1 MIQIL
6 QALQLVC
13 EQNFTLDTVN
23 QQCTCLNFLS
33 ANRLKCVIS
42 CEELGETLFDG
53 RCVKAIGLKSAASN
67 DDCMALY
74 NHGSIWDGVSGCIC
88 DNANGYAGSPNS
100 SCVCCIDIHMII
112 SQDNMSCI
120 SCESQFGFG
129 SIFSPTGSSIGTCK
143 CDKWEGFIGDTNTI
157 CTRCWDIFKIVSPDG
172 MQCVTCEQEFGVGT
186 IFSLHQC
193 ECDNIQ
199 GFAGQPPNDLCMNC
213 WAVGKEIQG
222 TICVSCAGNQ
232 VLQEH
237 QCKDCPVNT
246 VPSQDQLSCVTK
258 GYTSNEDCMLL
269 FNQGSIWDGATGCK
283 CDNDLGFVGP
293 PNTICIDCWKLGQEV
308 SGNSCAFCTG
318 NKILLEKVCQECPAN
333 KVVSPDMLSC
343 VPCYV
348 KYGPGSIFVNIGNC
362 NCDNANGYSGINNN
376 DCVDCWRQGKIV
388 INNQC
393 SPCDPDKIFQNG
405 LCINCPYGLL
415 PDQDLRSCIS
425 CNMKFGVGSIF
436 QNDQCSCDNA
446 NDFASLSNNQAC
458 VDCLRNDSIV
468 KQFCSVTC
476 KAKEKW
482 DSALQKC
489 VCDSEAGYGGVRGAC
504 CCDIAKGYTGTD
516 SCVNC
521 WASAKMATASG
532 CVDCPANEII
542 TPGSKTQCGCD
553 SAQGYA
559 GVSGSCSCS
568 APGFALTLGACVNC
582 AQNGQIVSASGCV
595 ACPSS
600 EKFDPS
606 AKACVCDSTL
616 GFVGVSGS
624 CFCNFG
630 AGLSQTVTGSV
641 KSCGCNQQAGSV
653 LDGAAPS
660 LSCKCDAT
668 TGHAGQLGACFCDS
682 STGHFGYPGFCMC
695 NFNLQFVGS
704 AGSCKNCAAL
714 NAHASQINGAY
725 FCRCNG
731 DSGYGS
737 PDASGTCRLCASA
750 NSVVQVDSQG
760 QFQCVACAAT
770 EKVVKNMCVGA

>member
-23 QQCTCLNFLS
+23 QQCVCQKKRS
-33 ANRLKCVIS
+33 ANKLKCVNT
-42 CEELGETLFDG
+42 CEELGEIIYDDYT
-53 RCVKAIGLKSAASN
+53 CVQSAFNAN
-67 DDCMALY
+67 DCLLLY
-74 NHGSIWDGVSGCIC
+74 NFGSLWDGNNGCKC
-88 DNANGYAGSPNS
+88 DHDNGYAGRPNHFCEDCWRTGGIVWMPQGGVGCAACYNGARIGNTNTCQECGPS
-100 SCVCCIDIHMII
+100 NLVANFQHTA
-112 SQDNMSCI
+112 CI
-120 SCESQFGFG
+120 SCTFKKGAG
-129 SIFSPTGSSIGTCK
+129 SKFEPY
-143 CDKWEGFIGDTNTI
+143 E
-157 CTRCWDIFKIVSPDG
+157 
-172 MQCVTCEQEFGVGT
+172 
-186 IFSLHQC
+186 
-193 ECDNIQ
+193 
-199 GFAGQPPNDLCMNC
+199 
-213 WAVGKEIQG
+213 
-222 TICVSCAGNQ
+222 
-232 VLQEH
+232 
-237 QCKDCPVNT
+237 
-246 VPSQDQLSCVTK
+246 
-258 GYTSNEDCMLL
+258 Y
-269 FNQGSIWDGATGCK
+269 
-283 CDNDLGFVGP
+283 
-293 PNTICIDCWKLGQEV
+293 
-308 SGNSCAFCTG
+308 
-318 NKILLEKVCQECPAN
+318 
-333 KVVSPDMLSC
+333 
-343 VPCYV
+343 
-348 KYGPGSIFVNIGNC
+348 C
-362 NCDNANGYSGINNN
+362 NCDTANGFSGSGMMDNEQ
-376 DCVDCWRQGKIV
+376 CTDCWRQGQIIGGWQGCTDK
-388 INNQC
+388 
-393 SPCDPDKIFQNG
+393 CDFQQAIQNG
-405 LCINCPYGLL
+405 RCDSCPEGFV
-415 PDQDLRSCIS
+415 PSVDGRSCLR
-425 CNMKFGVGSIF
+425 CNQIYGTGSIYRF
-436 QNDQCSCDNA
+436 GGCSCDEENG
-446 NDFASLSNNQAC
+446 FSQYYYQECL
-458 VDCLRNDSIV
+458 DCLRNDLSD
-468 KQFCSVTC
+468 KQFCQYTC

-489 VCDSEAGYGGVRGAC
+489 VCDSAAGFGGVRGAC
-504 CCDIAKGYTGTD
+504 SCDLTKGYAGTD

-660 LSCKCDAT
+660 LSCKCDAS
-668 TGHAGQLGACFCDS
+668 TGHAGQPGACFCDS

-714 NAHASQINGAY
+714 NAHASQFNGAY

-737 PDASGTCRLCASA
+737 PDASGTCRICASG

-770 EKVVKNMCVGA
+770 EKVVDNICVCAIIRQLRYSMD

>member
-33 ANRLKCVIS
+33 ANKLKCVKS

-53 RCVKAIGLKSAASN
+53 RCVKAIGLKSVTTS
-67 DDCMALY
+67 DDQCQQKY
-74 NHGSIWDGVSGCIC
+74 NEGSHWDYSSGQCIC
-88 DNANGYAGSPNS
+88 FFDYGYAGPPNS
-100 SCVCCIDIHMII
+100 FCQDCARLFNKISGETSCQDCDRLDEIPGYLSARTCQKCSEK
-112 SQDNMSCI
+112 SQIPSVDHKECVNCSFI
-120 SCESQFGFG
+120 YGTG
-129 SIFSPTGSSIGTCK
+129 AIFVSAGTCS
-143 CDKWEGFIGDTNTI
+143 CDSENGFIGN
-157 CTRCWDIFKIVSPDG
+157 VENG
-172 MQCVTCEQEFGVGT
+172 
-186 IFSLHQC
+186 
-193 ECDNIQ
+193 
-199 GFAGQPPNDLCMNC
+199 
-213 WAVGKEIQG
+213 
-222 TICVSCAGNQ
+222 
-232 VLQEH
+232 
-237 QCKDCPVNT
+237 
-246 VPSQDQLSCVTK
+246 
-258 GYTSNEDCMLL
+258 
-269 FNQGSIWDGATGCK
+269 
-283 CDNDLGFVGP
+283 
-293 PNTICIDCWKLGQEV
+293 CIDCWRLGKSVLNDQCV
-308 SGNSCAFCTG
+308 QISC
-318 NKILLEKVCQECPAN
+318 NPKQ
-333 KVVSPDMLSC
+333 
-343 VPCYV
+343 
-348 KYGPGSIFVNIGNC
+348 IFVGGKCFNC
-362 NCDNANGYSGINNN
+362 E
-376 DCVDCWRQGKIV
+376 
-388 INNQC
+388 NNQV
-393 SPCDPDKIFQNG
+393 SHPNG
-405 LCINCPYGLL
+405 
-415 PDQDLRSCIS
+415 RSCIS
-425 CNMKFGVGSIF
+425 CNLKFGIGSIYSSTSASGCQCDTARGYVLF
-436 QNDQCSCDNA
+436 QDY
-446 NDFASLSNNQAC
+446 C
-458 VDCLRNDSIV
+458 VDCFRTDQKDKSNCPIP
-468 KQFCSVTC
+468 TC
-476 KAKEKW
+476 KVKEKW
-482 DSALQKC
+482 DSVIQEC
-489 VCDSEAGYGGVRGAC
+489 ICDSAAGFGGVRGAC
-504 CCDIAKGYTGTD
+504 SCDLTKGYAGTD
-516 SCVNC
+516 SCLNC

-542 TPGSKTQCGCD
+542 IPGSKTQCGCD

-660 LSCKCDAT
+660 LSCKCDAS
-668 TGHAGQLGACFCDS
+668 TGHAGQPGACFCDS

-714 NAHASQINGAY
+714 NAHASQFNGAY

-737 PDASGTCRLCASA
+737 PDASGTCRICASG